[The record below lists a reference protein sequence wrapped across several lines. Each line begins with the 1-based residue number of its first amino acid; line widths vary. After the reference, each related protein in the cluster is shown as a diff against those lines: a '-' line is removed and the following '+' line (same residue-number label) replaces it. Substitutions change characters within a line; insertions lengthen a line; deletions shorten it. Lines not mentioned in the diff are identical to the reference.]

1 MIMAKYCFS
10 CGAANSDTSITCKRC
25 GKSLGNSSQSKEMDY
40 KQKITDLSTSKK
52 GKKYIITILTVF
64 VIVLFLVLYFSNR
77 GIVGTWKTDKFVSG
91 DYEVCNTIK
100 FNDDNT
106 GFLTSQWLHVNE
118 EKTYP
123 IEWQE
128 IDDNKYMITCD
139 KWETVIE
146 LGSNEFVIEDKFFSV
161 DEENVVYH
169 RD

>member
-1 MIMAKYCFS
+1 MAKYCFS
-10 CGAANSDTSITCKRC
+10 CGAVNSDTANTCKRC
-25 GKSLGNSSQSKEMDY
+25 GKSLGNSLQPKEMDY
-40 KQKITDLSTSKK
+40 KQKILDLFTSKK
-52 GKKYIITILTVF
+52 GLKYGIIILAAF
-64 VIVLFLVLYFSNR
+64 IIVIFLILYFSNR
-77 GIVGTWKTDKFVSG
+77 GIVGTWKTDEFVSG